1 MDKIIEELIKAA
13 NALKTV
19 EVKGDHW
26 LTMYA
31 SVNSILMVVSSLQE
45 GIKNNTGDQNAIS
58 NNIKP

>member
-45 GIKNNTGDQNAIS
+45 GIKNKTGDQNAIS
-58 NNIKP
+58 NNTKS